1 MINPIKNFFLQYET
15 KYDRIYYDKKEE
27 SHNMSNDKKKPGL
40 HTDITIVVIIAVIIV
55 AVSAVVLIK
64 NYSDKSEKEKINKE
78 FSEAVDKKLRSDAEK
93 ADEIRGGV
101 DKSFAG
107 MYMNNSSDGDM
118 SSIELCDDMTVKAS
132 GQSQNGWWSSL
143 KKGGV
148 DYISI
153 GFPEDTNPVI
163 YQIYNDY
170 LIDTRSVYSGKIG
183 TDEHFNSVLTSS
195 DGKMVLTLKDDGKA
209 DGVYTDDGEN
219 TIPIAYSGSYNVH
232 DDKISITL
240 GGDTS
245 EFLMYDYHI
254 SDTGTDSG
262 IAAVYY
268 EKQTARED

>member
-27 SHNMSNDKKKPGL
+27 SHNMSNDKKNPGL

-118 SSIELCDDMTVKAS
+118 SSI
-132 GQSQNGWWSSL
+132 
-143 KKGGV
+143 
-148 DYISI
+148 
-153 GFPEDTNPVI
+153 
-163 YQIYNDY
+163 
-170 LIDTRSVYSGKIG
+170 
-183 TDEHFNSVLTSS
+183 
-195 DGKMVLTLKDDGKA
+195 
-209 DGVYTDDGEN
+209 
-219 TIPIAYSGSYNVH
+219 
-232 DDKISITL
+232 
-240 GGDTS
+240 
-245 EFLMYDYHI
+245 
-254 SDTGTDSG
+254 
-262 IAAVYY
+262 
-268 EKQTARED
+268 